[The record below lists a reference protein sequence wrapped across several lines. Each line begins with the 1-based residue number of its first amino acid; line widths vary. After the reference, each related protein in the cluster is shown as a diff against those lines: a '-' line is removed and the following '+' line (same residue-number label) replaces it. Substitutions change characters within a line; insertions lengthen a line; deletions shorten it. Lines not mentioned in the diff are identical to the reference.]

1 MAGQQQQII
10 DTIFSMKRK
19 ILRGPD
25 ADAADADSPFA
36 DYRQDLKR
44 KSQYARAS
52 DPDFLADPRPY
63 KKRVEHAGYRRYILQ
78 RNPPRYDPDGDVV
91 EPADEYE
98 DEDDLESVEEN
109 PYADIR
115 LERLLRPLTSAADL
129 PSHRSMSV
137 PYTSKHLTNLAS
149 EAGALWRKEQITIAR
164 AKQLFVK
171 LQGDSTFAPAALA
184 AMADAPLGSSRSTGT
199 AQRALNGALQ
209 PDSRDEAH
217 VTQDGAQDTEMED
230 AEQPNG
236 VLRGK
241 PNGTTDAEALNG
253 TEPIANGTAH
263 EADTDQAHENGQG
276 PQSPGG
282 DGASDDTSQAAH
294 RMTTRARAQAA
305 STPSP
310 PHSPSTLAGQI
321 HPLFLFST
329 SSLPDRD
336 FGLPP
341 NEAEETRML
350 LMAYVQKQEEVARAT
365 SDLYH
370 GLMQAD
376 RMRQDVFKWC
386 KAEGHVGEMSDGED
400 WCDNEEWGLDHDL
413 IKGRDEEEDETVN
426 TGKKSTRQRRK
437 PDKEDR

>member
-19 ILRGPD
+19 ILRGNDD
-25 ADAADADSPFA
+25 AEENDSPFA

-52 DPDFLADPRPY
+52 DPDFLSDPRPY
-63 KKRVEHAGYRRYILQ
+63 KKRIEHAGYRRYILQ
-78 RNPPRYDPDGDVV
+78 RNPPRYDPDGDIV
-91 EPADEYE
+91 EPSDEYE
-98 DEDDLESVEEN
+98 EEDDLEAVVEN

-115 LERLLRPLTSAADL
+115 LERLLKPLTSAADL

-149 EAGALWRKEQITIAR
+149 EAGVLWRREQITIAR
-164 AKQLFVK
+164 AKQLFVR

-184 AMADAPLGSSRSTGT
+184 ATREVPFGDSGSNGTSR
-199 AQRALNGALQ
+199 RVLNGHAQ
-209 PDSRDEAH
+209 PNSRNEVHD
-217 VTQDGAQDTEMED
+217 TLDGKQDLDMED
-230 AEQPNG
+230 VGQPNG
-236 VLRGK
+236 SLEEGNHSTVG
-241 PNGTTDAEALNG
+241 AEALNG
-253 TEPIANGTAH
+253 TEPIMNGASH
-263 EADTDQAHENGQG
+263 GADADQAQENGEG
-276 PQSPGG
+276 PESPIG
-282 DGASDDTSQAAH
+282 DDVSDDTSQAAH

-310 PHSPSTLAGQI
+310 PYSPSRLTDQV
-321 HPLFLFST
+321 HPIFLFST
-329 SSLPDRD
+329 DSLPNRD
-336 FGLPP
+336 FGLPSH
-341 NEAEETRML
+341 EAEETRML
-350 LMAYVQKQEEVARAT
+350 LMAYVQKQEEVTRAT

-370 GLMQAD
+370 GLMKAD
-376 RMRQDVFKWC
+376 RMRQEVFKWC

-400 WCDNEEWGLDHDL
+400 WCDNEEWGLEQDL
-413 IKGRDEEEDETVN
+413 IKGRDEEEDETAN